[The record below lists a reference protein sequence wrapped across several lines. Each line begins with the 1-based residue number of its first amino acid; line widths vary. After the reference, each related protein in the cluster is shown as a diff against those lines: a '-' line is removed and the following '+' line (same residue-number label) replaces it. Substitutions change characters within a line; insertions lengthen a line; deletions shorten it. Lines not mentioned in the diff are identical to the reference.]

1 LHDLWLRHFLELHR
15 VTEDG
20 QHTSGATQ
28 AEQNLTGA
36 IRETRAAVL
45 EVLSRLD

>member
-1 LHDLWLRHFLELHR
+1 MKPPKPSA
-15 VTEDG
+15 TC
-20 QHTSGATQ
+20 ATQ
-28 AEQNLTGA
+28 AEQQLTRA